1 MKKAAESKNYI
12 SGLMALTVLGI
23 FAVCVLAVLFA
34 GTRSYSNLTAM
45 DRQAYE
51 TRTCTGYIAAKVRQ
65 AAEGDNIAVENF
77 GGSPALV
84 IGETIDEE
92 EYKTLIYCYDGWLM
106 EYFADAEAVDMT
118 ADMEFGSRL
127 FPAEKL
133 ELSLEGALLYAQV
146 TMDGKPVPLTLAVR
160 SGEEASYEK

>member
-1 MKKAAESKNYI
+1 MKKTAESKNYI
-12 SGLMALTVLGI
+12 SGLMALAVLGI

-106 EYFADAEAVDMT
+106 EYFADAEAVDMDS
-118 ADMEFGSRL
+118 DMELGSRL
-127 FPAEKL
+127 FPAEKMTI
-133 ELSLEGALLYAQV
+133 SLEGCLFEAEI
-146 TMDGKPVPLTLAVR
+146 TMDGETVPVKLSIR
-160 SGEEASYEK
+160 SREEAGHEK